1 MKILIFTSILF
12 CAIAWFPA
20 HAELT
25 AQDLDKIRLIVQDEI
40 KKELS
45 ISETRIKE
53 YIDLKIEGVDKQFQ
67 SVDKQFQSVDKQFQ
81 SVDKQF
87 QSVDRQIAHVT
98 YVTYGLIALIV
109 AAIGIPQI
117 IIAWRSENGKD
128 QAKQI
133 QELRQEI
140 DALKQQQIINP

>member
-20 HAELT
+20 RAELT
-25 AQDLDKIRLIVQDEI
+25 AQDLDKIRLIVQEEI

-53 YIDLKIEGVDKQFQ
+53 YINLKIEGVDKQFQ

-81 SVDKQF
+81 SVDKQ
-87 QSVDRQIAHVT
+87 IAHVT
-98 YVTYGLIALIV
+98 YITYGLIAFIV

-117 IIAWRSENGKD
+117 IIAWRSEKGKD

-140 DALKQQQIINP
+140 DALKQQRITSP

>member
-67 SVDKQFQSVDKQFQ
+67 SVDKQFQSVD
-81 SVDKQF
+81 
-87 QSVDRQIAHVT
+87 RQIAHVT